1 MKTNLNLVAVTAC
14 VTGVAHTYMAA
25 EKLKKYCATKGYKLI
40 VETQGVLGS
49 EQHVDEEAIR
59 NADVVIITSDINI
72 AGAERFE
79 IPCRRI
85 NVSIS
90 DIMLNT
96 DKLFRAVDKILNHP
110 KGAKLDL

>member
-1 MKTNLNLVAVTAC
+1 MKNNLNLVAVTAC

-25 EKLKKYCATKGYKLI
+25 EKLRKCCATKGFKLI

-49 EQHVDEEAIR
+49 EQHIDEDAIR

-72 AGAERFE
+72 AGAERFT
-79 IPCRRI
+79 IPCRLI
-85 NVSIS
+85 YVSIN

-96 DKLFRAVDKILNHP
+96 DKLFRAIDKILNHP
-110 KGAKLDL
+110 KGAKLEL